1 MLTER
6 KIVERMASGT
16 YNTATR
22 LSALRAVDILL
33 VKTCAAERAHIRL
46 DIMMTCLTEIGIR
59 VYLTTT
65 VGANARDKEST
76 TQRTVGGIG
85 IIDSATLRTRN
96 AIGIR
101 RLSLHHL
108 LHLGS
113 FVISRPEL
121 LAL

>member
-1 MLTER
+1 
-6 KIVERMASGT
+6 
-16 YNTATR
+16 
-22 LSALRAVDILL
+22 
-33 VKTCAAERAHIRL
+33 
-46 DIMMTCLTEIGIR
+46 MTCLTEIGIR

-65 VGANARDKEST
+65 VGANTRDKEST